1 MKKVVAWFLRYRENL
16 LNASKKRSKHD
27 APKYITLTELER
39 AEKEILKHV
48 QGRAF
53 PEELNYP
60 IKTVKKSSRRYKL
73 DPHVINGLL
82 CVGGRLRNASLPS
95 ETKNQII
102 LPKEDHVTKL
112 IIYDYHS
119 FCGHS
124 GREHVLALIRERF
137 WILQGSS
144 TVKGV
149 LSKCVSCR
157 RRQAPLC
164 QQKMA
169 DLPDSLVL
177 PDKPSF
183 TAVGADYFGPFH
195 VKSGRSPVKSYGV
208 IFTCLA
214 IVLGCL
220 YLSGS
225 QSRYRLV
232 PACPASFYC
241 RERPGERDLLGQ
253 RDELHQW

>member
-1 MKKVVAWFLRYRENL
+1 MKNFVAWLLRYRENL
-16 LNASKKRSKHD
+16 LNTSKKRSKYD

-60 IKTVKKSSRRYKL
+60 IKTVKKSSRLYKL
-73 DPHVINGLL
+73 DPHVIDGLL
-82 CVGGRLRNASLPS
+82 CVGGRLRNAFLPS
-95 ETKNQII
+95 ETNNQII

-119 FCGHS
+119 ICGHS
-124 GREHVLALIRERF
+124 GREHVPALIRERF

-149 LSKCVSCR
+149 LLKCVSCC

-169 DLPDSLVL
+169 SLPDSLVL

-195 VKSGRSPVKSYGV
+195 VKSGRSFVKSYGV
-208 IFTCLA
+208 IFACLA
-214 IVLGCL
+214 IMAVYIEVVHSLDTD
-220 YLSGS
+220 
-225 QSRYRLV
+225 
-232 PACPASFYC
+232 SFLLAL
-241 RERPGERDLLGQ
+241 RRFIAGRDLLGQ